1 MPFSKIEKGA
11 HLAPCKET
19 VAPPPAAAAA
29 KRIAIKKEGVVEGR
43 MCYEV
48 SVRMVLPS
56 PHLCSHSLPPL
67 PPWLRTDGRRGH
79 CSFVLLL
86 LLLSAAVLFL
96 SNFCAVLPSPPH
108 GFVMVGGYCPLRP
121 SGLGPPSVCA
131 RAPPRQHPPS
141 PLSGTH
147 VRTLSHTC
155 PPPPPLTSSQKLL
168 LLLPGVAPPREVG
181 GQIRSHLGGGGG
193 GGGGLAFFSFSPLW
207 PGFSTWS
214 SCLLVATYTK
224 GDEGRRRGRSAHSA
238 VTTKG
243 RRRRH
248 CRRPCGNSVSRFLR
262 LSKMPTQ
269 QHFENPSPLR
279 MISLRT
285 TDHIFDRPIQKPHLC
300 Q

>member
-1 MPFSKIEKGA
+1 MFEWCYQVPTSEV
-11 HLAPCKET
+11 T
-19 VAPPPAAAAA
+19 PP
-29 KRIAIKKEGVVEGR
+29 
-43 MCYEV
+43 
-48 SVRMVLPS
+48 L
-56 PHLCSHSLPPL
+56 PL

-155 PPPPPLTSSQKLL
+155 PPPPPPSSQKLL

-193 GGGGLAFFSFSPLW
+193 GGGGLAFFSFPLFG
-207 PGFSTWS
+207 PVFRLGRLVS
-214 SCLLVATYTK
+214 LLPPIP
-224 GDEGRRRGRSAHSA
+224 RGTRGGAA
-238 VTTKG
+238 VD
-243 RRRRH
+243 
-248 CRRPCGNSVSRFLR
+248 LR
-262 LSKMPTQ
+262 IP
-269 QHFENPSPLR
+269 R
-279 MISLRT
+279 
-285 TDHIFDRPIQKPHLC
+285 
-300 Q
+300 